1 MFLQNSKGLDPQS
14 TKPCVFFKQC
24 KTKTTHWKNLIL
36 VHKKDPKT
44 HKSQTVVDA
53 SHLPT
58 TISALK
64 NSRVLPLFKG
74 RYGARARGE
83 ISLSLLE
90 VQRSSLRRTAEQQ
103 PKANFYSPHLCSV
116 AWEACNRT
124 ERTALGASAAIK
136 GLAVRDPWLFMECLK
151 WLERSLLTILHL
163 KGYDYVRK
171 M

>member
-1 MFLQNSKGLDPQS
+1 MRILQAMQDKNYPLEEPHPGSQKGPKNPQIPNSGRCLALANDHLCIEEFEGPS
-14 TKPCVFFKQC
+14 TVQG
-24 KTKTTHWKNLIL
+24 
-36 VHKKDPKT
+36 
-44 HKSQTVVDA
+44 TVW
-53 SHLPT
+53 SPG
-58 TISALK
+58 K
-64 NSRVLPLFKG
+64 
-74 RYGARARGE
+74 RGDL
-83 ISLSLLE
+83 SLSLLE